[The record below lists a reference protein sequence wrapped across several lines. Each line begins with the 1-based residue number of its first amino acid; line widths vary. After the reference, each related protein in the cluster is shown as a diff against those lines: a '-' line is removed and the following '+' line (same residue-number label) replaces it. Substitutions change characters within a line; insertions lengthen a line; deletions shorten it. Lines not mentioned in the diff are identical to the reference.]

1 MKARAKGGSSKKPKP
16 SGGANPRSAAAG
28 GRPDSAPAR
37 TATAPP
43 AMMAPATARG
53 ADGKAGGAAEPDAGQ
68 SGSILLCFHVQE
80 TSHMSSAPPAVAS
93 RQPGHI
99 GRGHPRHRATSHV
112 CRAFKRFCTCSVSW
126 IEGTCRREPA
136 MPRVQAI
143 KSTTILVGRHYTA
156 QQQHAS
162 RQPRG
167 GEAEEPQPRHPLRQ
181 QESAAQPAV
190 SRRARTA
197 GCGNQSSGCGRRCEP
212 RRRGET
218 GSGGGAKGQVMASV
232 QRSGAVIKDLPG
244 GRETAW
250 PRRTRVAMLKLRLL
264 ICRDG

>member
-1 MKARAKGGSSKKPKP
+1 MKARAKGGGSSKKPKP

-43 AMMAPATARG
+43 AMMALATVRG
-53 ADGKAGGAAEPDAGQ
+53 ADGKAGGAAGPDAGQ
-68 SGSILLCFHVQE
+68 FVSILLCFHVQE
-80 TSHMSSAPPAVAS
+80 TSHMSSAPPAVTS

-99 GRGHPRHRATSHV
+99 GHGHPQHRATSHV
-112 CRAFKRFCTCSVSW
+112 CSCIQASAPTQCHGSK
-126 IEGTCRREPA
+126 EPV

-143 KSTTILVGRHYTA
+143 TSTAILVGRHYTA

-162 RQPRG
+162 WQPRG

-190 SRRARTA
+190 SQRARTA
-197 GCGNQSSGCGRRCEP
+197 GCGNQSGCCGRRCEP
-212 RRRGET
+212 RRRDEAGI
-218 GSGGGAKGQVMASV
+218 GAKGQVMALV
-232 QRSGAVIKDLPG
+232 QR
-244 GRETAW
+244 
-250 PRRTRVAMLKLRLL
+250 
-264 ICRDG
+264 